1 MKENN
6 NNKIL
11 GLVTGIIGLVLVVIS
26 FFVFGWLSLIGLTLG
41 IIALCSKSESTAVTV
56 LGVID
61 IIAGII
67 FAIMY
72 FVALAQLLG

>member
-11 GLVTGIIGLVLVVIS
+11 GLVTGIIGLVLVGIS
-26 FFVFGWLSLIGLTLG
+26 FFVFGWLSLVGLTLG

>member
-1 MKENN
+1 MEENN

-11 GLVTGIIGLVLVVIS
+11 GLVTGIIGLVLVGIS
-26 FFVFGWLSLIGLTLG
+26 FFVFGWLSLVGLTLG

-72 FVALAQLLG
+72 FVVLAQLLG